1 MELKEILERFDGI
14 AIDSLMRQP
23 VRLEN
28 IYIEITQAKAPL
40 SLQKDDEPKAV
51 LLM

>member
-1 MELKEILERFDGI
+1 MELKEILECFDGI
-14 AIDSLMRQP
+14 VIDSLMRQP

-28 IYIEITQAKAPL
+28 IYIEITQTKSKL
-40 SLQKDDEPKAV
+40 SLQKDDSPKAI